1 MHQFFIC
8 VIFIPGVQKIIYMI
22 KHLRKLSY
30 KIYTGV
36 YIALMPAYMYKGL
49 RIVISF
55 MSLYMNLFPFP
66 RCKEDPAGTNG
77 QLHQGVRQE
86 EEPDP
91 AVTGQYYLYLPVG
104 PHLWCCPSPQLLLN

>member
-1 MHQFFIC
+1 M
-8 VIFIPGVQKIIYMI
+8 
-22 KHLRKLSY
+22 L
-30 KIYTGV
+30 
-36 YIALMPAYMYKGL
+36 AYMYKGL

-91 AVTGQYYLYLPVG
+91 AVTGQYYLYLSVG
-104 PHLWCCPSPQLLLN
+104 PHLWCCPSPQLL